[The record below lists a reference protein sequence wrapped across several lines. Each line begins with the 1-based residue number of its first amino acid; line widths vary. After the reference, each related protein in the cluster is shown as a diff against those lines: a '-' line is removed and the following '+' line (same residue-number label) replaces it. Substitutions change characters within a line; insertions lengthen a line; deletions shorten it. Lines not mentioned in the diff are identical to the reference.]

1 MAKNAPTE
9 TLAPQGVAEHEG
21 ARPISSDEFAS
32 RLGQLCVRSR
42 LTGVAKRYRDQHIL
56 LKSVVLTLGVAESYS
71 EPHMNDRL
79 IFWLTDIAPSLDL
92 DHAFLRRWLVSEG
105 YLERDSHG
113 RSYRIGSSGG
123 TKGLFEPGVED
134 IDVYEAIGIAIK
146 EVQEKKRQYLKSP
159 PASKRNKL
167 P

>member
-1 MAKNAPTE
+1 MVRNAPADASTP
-9 TLAPQGVAEHEG
+9 AKG
-21 ARPISSDEFAS
+21 AAREAAGPITSDEFTS

-42 LTGVAKRYRDQHIL
+42 LTGVPNRYRDQHIL

-79 IFWLTDIAPSLDL
+79 IFWLTDIAPSLNL
-92 DHAFLRRWLVSEG
+92 GYAFLRRWLVNEG

-113 RSYRIGSSGG
+113 RSYRIGSTGG

-146 EVQEKKRQYLKSP
+146 EVQEKKRQYLQSP

-167 P
+167 T